1 METFGLFCIILVLG
15 SLVSRFPVIAVNKT
29 EELESQITGA
39 RRGGGVQWA
48 AWYWGVERPALG
60 RRVTAGLDQ
69 DHVQDVAILRM
80 LPTGVR
86 GILEITGYQL
96 QHHRPAEAMNS
107 LLGPNLTLETL
118 SRP

>member
-15 SLVSRFPVIAVNKT
+15 SLVSRFPIIAVNKT

-39 RRGGGVQWA
+39 GGVCVQWA
-48 AWYWGVERPALG
+48 AWYWGVERQALG

-69 DHVQDVAILRM
+69 DHVQDVAILCM

-96 QHHRPAEAMNS
+96 QHHRP
-107 LLGPNLTLETL
+107 
-118 SRP
+118 RP